1 MDVYLINCSKSKFAL
16 VRVLTGIKWS
26 ANEVVMEFQNILP
39 PHKAGF
45 TERLEELKRPE
56 DTFMSILYR
65 STIDQKASSTDKK

>member
-39 PHKAGF
+39 PSMGVANHTKLALPRG
-45 TERLEELKRPE
+45 LKNSRG
-56 DTFMSILYR
+56 
-65 STIDQKASSTDKK
+65 QKTLLCKFCTVPQ